1 MVDFKQPHNP
11 PAQTALPPAARMNV
25 SHANPSVFRAT
36 AAATGARRVAL
47 IVAAAF
53 FMQNLDG
60 VIIATSLPQMA
71 SAFGARP
78 VDLNLGITA
87 YMLSIAA
94 FVPIS
99 GWAADRLGAKRVF
112 AAAIVIFTLASVVCG
127 LSQNLWQ
134 FTAARIVQGLGGALM
149 TPVGRMVVLRSAE
162 KADLLAATALLTWP
176 ALIAPVIGPALGG
189 FVTTYA
195 SWRWNFFLNA
205 PLGAAGVA
213 LVLVFVPNATLTART
228 RFDLPGFVL
237 TSAALIAVLAG
248 LGNLSGPHWVLG
260 LLAVLAGLSLGVVA
274 VRHLRRR
281 KGPLLDLAP
290 LETPTFAISTVD
302 AGNLF
307 RLTIS
312 ATPFLLPLMFQVAFG
327 LTAWTA
333 GLYVLA
339 YFGGNLLM
347 KTVTTPALR
356 RFGFRNVLIGNGALA
371 GAAILACAALTPT
384 TPAMIVVVVLLAAGV
399 TRSMQFTALAT
410 LTFADIE
417 PHLRGSSSTL
427 SSMLQQVSMGL
438 GVSLAA
444 VLINGSQTLRGAS
457 RLGLADFRLA
467 FVAVGLIAIAASALF
482 LRLDAD
488 AGAEVSGHQPPRPS
502 GAV

>member
-1 MVDFKQPHNP
+1 M
-11 PAQTALPPAARMNV
+11 
-25 SHANPSVFRAT
+25 SPSAGGGAT
-36 AAATGARRVAL
+36 RARRVAL

-60 VIIATSLPQMA
+60 VIINTSLPQMA
-71 SAFGARP
+71 SVFGVRP
-78 VDLNLGITA
+78 ADLNVGITA
-87 YMLSIAA
+87 YMLSTAA
-94 FVPIS
+94 FVPLS
-99 GWAADRLGAKRVF
+99 GWTADRLGAKRVF
-112 AAAIVIFTLASVVCG
+112 AAAIVIFTLASLVCG
-127 LSQNLWQ
+127 FSQNLWQ

-189 FVTTYA
+189 FITTYV

-205 PLGAAGVA
+205 PLGAVGVA
-213 LVLVFVPNATLTART
+213 LVLAFVPNSSLTART

-237 TSAALIAVLAG
+237 TSAALVALLAGLEGLSGPHWALAGLAVLAG
-248 LGNLSGPHWVLG
+248 LGLG
-260 LLAVLAGLSLGVVA
+260 AAA

-281 KGPLLDLAP
+281 EGPLLDLAP
-290 LETPTFAISTVD
+290 LKTPTFTISTVG

-356 RFGFRNVLIGNGALA
+356 RFGFRNVLIGNGVLA
-371 GAAILACAALTPT
+371 GASILACAALAPT
-384 TPAMIVVVVLLAAGV
+384 TPAVIVVLVLLAAGL

-427 SSMLQQVSMGL
+427 SSMLQQGSIGL
-438 GVSLAA
+438 GIALAA
-444 VLINGSQTLRGAS
+444 VLINLSQSFRGAD
-457 RLGLADFRLA
+457 RLALADFRLA
-467 FVAVGLIAIAASALF
+467 FLVVGVIALAASALF

-488 AGAEVSGHQPPRPS
+488 AGAEVSGHRP
-502 GAV
+502 

>member
-1 MVDFKQPHNP
+1 M
-11 PAQTALPPAARMNV
+11 
-25 SHANPSVFRAT
+25 
-36 AAATGARRVAL
+36 
-47 IVAAAF
+47 AAAF

-71 SAFGARP
+71 SVFRVGPA
-78 VDLNLGITA
+78 DLNIGITA
-87 YMLSIAA
+87 YMLSTAA
-94 FVPIS
+94 FVPLS
-99 GWAADRLGAKRVF
+99 GWVADRLGAKRVF
-112 AAAIVIFTLASVVCG
+112 AAAIVIFTLASLVCG
-127 LSQNLWQ
+127 FSQDLWQ
-134 FTAARIVQGLGGALM
+134 FGAARIVQGLGGALM

-162 KADLLAATALLTWP
+162 KADLLTTTALITWP

-189 FVTTYA
+189 FITTYV

-205 PLGAAGVA
+205 PLGAVGVA
-213 LVLVFVPNATLTART
+213 LVLLFVPDSGLAART

-237 TSAALIAVLAG
+237 TSAALVALLGGLEGLSGPHWALAGLAVLAG
-248 LGNLSGPHWVLG
+248 LGLG
-260 LLAVLAGLSLGVVA
+260 AAA
-274 VRHLRRR
+274 VRHLGRRE
-281 KGPLLDLAP
+281 GPLLDLAP
-290 LETPTFAISTVD
+290 LKTPTFTISTVD

-356 RFGFRNVLIGNGALA
+356 RFGFRRVLIGNGVLA
-371 GAAILACAALTPT
+371 GSAILACAALAPT
-384 TPAMIVVVVLLAAGV
+384 TPAVIVVLVLLAAGL
-399 TRSMQFTALAT
+399 TRSLQFTALAT

-427 SSMLQQVSMGL
+427 SSMLQQASIGL
-438 GVSLAA
+438 GVALAA
-444 VLINGSQTLRGAS
+444 ALIKVSQNLRGAD
-457 RLGLADFRLA
+457 RLALADFRLA
-467 FVAVGLIAIAASALF
+467 FLVVGMIALAASALF
-482 LRLDAD
+482 LRLAPD
-488 AGAEVSGHQPPRPS
+488 AGAEVSGHRP
-502 GAV
+502 GGHALRA

>member
-1 MVDFKQPHNP
+1 VNLSGASPEPP
-11 PAQTALPPAARMNV
+11 PAK
-25 SHANPSVFRAT
+25 
-36 AAATGARRVAL
+36 GARRIAL

-71 SAFGARP
+71 SAFGART

-149 TPVGRMVVLRSAE
+149 TPVGRMVVLRSAK

-189 FVTTYA
+189 FITTYV

-213 LVLVFVPNATLTART
+213 LVLVFVPNTSLAARA

-248 LGNLSGPHWVLG
+248 LGGLSGPHWVPAS
-260 LLAVLAGLSLGVVA
+260 LAVLGGLGLGAMA
-274 VRHLRRR
+274 VRHLGRRT
-281 KGPLLDLAP
+281 GPLLDLAP
-290 LETPTFAISTVD
+290 LKTPTFTISTVD

-356 RFGFRNVLIGNGALA
+356 RFGFRNVLIGNGVLA
-371 GAAILACAALTPT
+371 GAAILACAVLAPT
-384 TPAMIVVVVLLAAGV
+384 TPAVIVVVVLLAAGL

-444 VLINGSQTLRGAS
+444 VLINGSQTLRGADQ
-457 RLGLADFRLA
+457 LALADFRVA
-467 FVAVGLIAIAASALF
+467 FVVVGLIAIAASALF

-488 AGAEVSGHQPPRPS
+488 AGAEVSGHRPRR
-502 GAV
+502 A

>member
-1 MVDFKQPHNP
+1 MPQPAGDEEIGSRVVD
-11 PAQTALPPAARMNV
+11 T
-25 SHANPSVFRAT
+25 
-36 AAATGARRVAL
+36 RRVAL

-60 VIIATSLPQMA
+60 AIITTSLPQMA
-71 SAFGARP
+71 RVFGVRP
-78 VDLNLGITA
+78 ADLNIGITA
-87 YMLSIAA
+87 YILSIAA
-94 FVPIS
+94 FVPLS
-99 GWAADRLGAKRVF
+99 GWVADRLGAKRVF
-112 AAAIVIFTLASVVCG
+112 AGAIVIFTLASLVCG
-127 LSQNLWQ
+127 LSHNLWQ
-134 FTAARIVQGLGGALM
+134 FVAARIVQGLGGALM
-149 TPVGRMVVLRSAE
+149 TPVGRLVVLRNAE

-189 FVTTYA
+189 FITTYA
-195 SWRWNFFLNA
+195 SWRWNFLLNA

-213 LVLVFVPNATLTART
+213 LVLAFVPNTSLADRT

-237 TSAALIAVLAG
+237 TSTALIALLWGMEGLTGPRWSLAG
-248 LGNLSGPHWVLG
+248 LAVFAGLG
-260 LLAVLAGLSLGVVA
+260 LGAAA

-281 KGPLLDLAP
+281 EGPLLDLAP
-290 LETPTFAISTVD
+290 LKVPTFRISTVD
-302 AGNLF
+302 AGTLF

-327 LTAWTA
+327 LTAWMA

-339 YFGGNLLM
+339 YFAGNLLM

-371 GAAILACAALTPT
+371 GAAILACAALAPT
-384 TPAMIVVVVLLAAGV
+384 TPAVVVVAVLLAAGL

-417 PHLRGSSSTL
+417 PRLRASSSTL

-438 GVSLAA
+438 GVA
-444 VLINGSQTLRGAS
+444 VGAILINVSQSLRDAD
-457 RLGLADFRLA
+457 RLALADFRLA
-467 FVAVGLIAIAASALF
+467 FLVIGLIAVAASALF

-488 AGAEVSGHQPPRPS
+488 AGAEVSGH
-502 GAV
+502 G